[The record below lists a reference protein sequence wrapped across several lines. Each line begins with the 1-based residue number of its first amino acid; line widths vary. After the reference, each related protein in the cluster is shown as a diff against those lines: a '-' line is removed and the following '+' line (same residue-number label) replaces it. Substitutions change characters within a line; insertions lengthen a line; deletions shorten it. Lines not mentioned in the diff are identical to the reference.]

1 MPIPNNYIAVAILV
15 LGILLTIWC
24 VAKGEGYA
32 KQIKWILIFYF
43 LAAFV
48 MSDKFDTLKGLK
60 VLADLVN
67 VDKYVSQLKEVTAE
81 GVQKLN
87 ETHELKLDAF
97 RAMSLTKLEKT
108 EKLANETKALMRL
121 SVESA
126 VYDQAT
132 KINEEIIRRRLK
144 TLAPYLFDNVSE
156 RDQWLQSMLQKL
168 EKKKEGEL

>member
-1 MPIPNNYIAVAILV
+1 MSIPNNYIAVAILV

-24 VAKGEGYA
+24 FVKGEGYA
-32 KQIKWILIFYF
+32 KQIKWVLMFYF

-60 VLADLVN
+60 VLGDLIN

-97 RAMSLTKLEKT
+97 RAMSSAKLEKT

-156 RDQWLQSMLQKL
+156 GDQWLQSMLQKL
-168 EKKKEGEL
+168 EKKRGGEL